1 MSLKQKI
8 LVLIC
13 TVMCTYFI
21 YEVYVIFFYNKLRP
35 ETNTERLS
43 NKVTPTMMTMATV
56 RKTLYEDD
64 KEDEKPLG
72 PPGGV
77 TKLGRR
83 AGIWDLRPARPGL
96 AIRHPGSVTLHV
108 E

>member
-1 MSLKQKI
+1 MTNGL
-8 LVLIC
+8 LMMMMV
-13 TVMCTYFI
+13 VMMTM
-21 YEVYVIFFYNKLRP
+21 
-35 ETNTERLS
+35 
-43 NKVTPTMMTMATV
+43 NKVTRTMTIVTA
-56 RKTLYEDD
+56 RKTSDEDD

-83 AGIWDLRPARPGL
+83 AGIWDLRPARPNL
-96 AIRHPGSVTLHV
+96 AIRQPGSVTLHV

>member
-1 MSLKQKI
+1 MMMTKMMMLM
-8 LVLIC
+8 
-13 TVMCTYFI
+13 TM
-21 YEVYVIFFYNKLRP
+21 
-35 ETNTERLS
+35 
-43 NKVTPTMMTMATV
+43 NKVTRTMTIATA
-56 RKTLYEDD
+56 RKTSDEDD

-83 AGIWDLRPARPGL
+83 AGIWDLRPARPNL
-96 AIRHPGSVTLHV
+96 AIRQPGSVTLHV

>member
-1 MSLKQKI
+1 MMMMTDMI
-8 LVLIC
+8 
-13 TVMCTYFI
+13 VMMAT
-21 YEVYVIFFYNKLRP
+21 
-35 ETNTERLS
+35 
-43 NKVTPTMMTMATV
+43 NKVTPTMTMATV

-83 AGIWDLRPARPGL
+83 AGIWDLRPASPNL